1 MCGCYKI
8 DVMRALFLQVKKYLA
23 EASGRNFFAVSFTAY
38 FIVLAEAA
46 SQRASAEKDGAASAD
61 TADTWLFPMMK
72 GSSGGCDMGRAFAVT
87 GLLRSVCPAVSGT
100 EIAGTVAE

>member
-1 MCGCYKI
+1 MAVTRLMLCAPCSCRSRNISQRRPGEISLPYP
-8 DVMRALFLQVKKYLA
+8 LQLI
-23 EASGRNFFAVSFTAY
+23 